1 MSTWFSKLFSGQD
14 APDPRLNADQQRL
27 LADWSRLPPPDLG
40 RSHRQS
46 RYVVVDVELGGLD
59 TRTESLLAI
68 GALAVTDGLIDFND
82 AFRATLATDG
92 PPPTEAEAGSDRPS
106 AAMAPADALI
116 ALLRFAGKAPLVVYH
131 AVFVAKRLERAL
143 SEHLR
148 LDLPQPWL
156 DLAWVMSDLFRE
168 VSEMD
173 GRLDPWLDH
182 FAIESIRRHDALSDA
197 YDTARLLQIAIAK
210 AARKGFDTPASLL
223 ELEKARRH
231 MHQDG

>member
-1 MSTWFSKLFSGQD
+1 MSTWFSKLFPGQD
-14 APDPRLNADQQRL
+14 TPDLRLNADQQRL

-46 RYVVVDVELGGLD
+46 RYVVVDVELCSLD
-59 TRTESLLAI
+59 TRNERVLAI
-68 GALAVTDGLIDFND
+68 GALAVTDGLINFND
-82 AFRATLATDG
+82 AFCVTLATDDLPAEASAG
-92 PPPTEAEAGSDRPS
+92 GAPPSAVMPPT
-106 AAMAPADALI
+106 DALI
-116 ALLRFAGKAPLVVYH
+116 ALLQFAGKAPLVVYH
-131 AVFVAKRLERAL
+131 AVFTAKRLERAL
-143 SEHLR
+143 SDQLR
-148 LDLPQPWL
+148 LEVPQPWL

-168 VSEMD
+168 VSDMD
-173 GRLDPWLDH
+173 GHLDPWLDH

-223 ELEKARRH
+223 DLEKARRH